1 MKFVFLIG
9 GITGF
14 LVATVAGWAADRA
27 ADSILLDA
35 MMGAILGAYLFRWFW
50 SVLLRGMRETY
61 VARQRA
67 AVLAT
72 DPKKKKT

>member
-1 MKFVFLIG
+1 MKSIFLAG

-14 LVATVAGWAADRA
+14 LVASVAGWAADRA
-27 ADSILLDA
+27 PGSILLDA
-35 MMGAILGAYLFRWFW
+35 MFGAVIGAYLFRWFW

-67 AVLAT
+67 AEPAV
-72 DPKKKKT
+72 DQKKKS